1 MKCTPS
7 GCEHPTLHPHF
18 NHISL
23 AATLDTLNV
32 YLTWVPL
39 GYIFESNLVE
49 LLLQVLGEVWGWCG
63 GDRCVS
69 V

>member
-1 MKCTPS
+1 MHISRTP
-7 GCEHPTLHPHF
+7 PHF
-18 NHISL
+18 PP

-49 LLLQVLGEVWGWCG
+49 LLLQVWMWYGRYG
-63 GDRCVS
+63 GAGVCLCEELH
-69 V
+69 